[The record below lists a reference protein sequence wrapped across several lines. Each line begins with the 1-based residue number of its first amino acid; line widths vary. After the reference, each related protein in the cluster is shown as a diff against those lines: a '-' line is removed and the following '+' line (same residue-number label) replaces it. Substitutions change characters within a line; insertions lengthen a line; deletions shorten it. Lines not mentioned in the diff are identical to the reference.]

1 MFLAPFFLRAHQVCA
16 VSPNPVSGDNRQ
28 CFELRCTRSKH
39 GYESHGGKVNHRQIL
54 KAWGSIL
61 AGRQPALS
69 IEITK
74 ECPLACPGCYAFQ
87 PEHLDGVP
95 LKSLS
100 DFRDDAL
107 VDGVL
112 ELVAKQRPLVV
123 YIVGGEP
130 LVRFRELSVLLPKLC
145 AQTIETHVV
154 TSAVR
159 PLPLEWAELENL
171 TIVVSIDG
179 LQPEHDERRKPATYE
194 RILKHIEGH
203 RITIHCTVTSQMMAR
218 NDYLEEFMT
227 FWAERPEIESIQVS
241 LFTPQIG
248 ETSVEILTPEM
259 RRRVT
264 AELGRL
270 HESIPKLRVNPAILE
285 AYLSP
290 PSSPQECVFAR
301 VTKTVSA
308 DLKTIV
314 EPCQLGGNP
323 DCSQCGCLGAVG
335 LQAVAEYRLPLG
347 MRIRP
352 IFDASDA
359 VGKAVRWV
367 RGAPSKLSS
376 RSTAPLPLSPKRR
389 ST

>member
-1 MFLAPFFLRAHQVCA
+1 M
-16 VSPNPVSGDNRQ
+16 
-28 CFELRCTRSKH
+28 
-39 GYESHGGKVNHRQIL
+39 
-54 KAWGSIL
+54 GSIL

-107 VDGVL
+107 WRAYSSSLRSNV
-112 ELVAKQRPLVV
+112 PWCSTSSVV
-123 YIVGGEP
+123 S
-130 LVRFRELSVLLPKLC
+130 RWFASASLSVILPKVC
-145 AQTIETHVV
+145 AQTVETHVV

-159 PLPLEWAELENL
+159 PLPLEWAELDNL
-171 TIVVSIDG
+171 RIVVSIDG

-259 RRRVT
+259 RRR
-264 AELGRL
+264 
-270 HESIPKLRVNPAILE
+270 N
-285 AYLSP
+285 
-290 PSSPQECVFAR
+290 
-301 VTKTVSA
+301 
-308 DLKTIV
+308 
-314 EPCQLGGNP
+314 
-323 DCSQCGCLGAVG
+323 
-335 LQAVAEYRLPLG
+335 
-347 MRIRP
+347 
-352 IFDASDA
+352 
-359 VGKAVRWV
+359 
-367 RGAPSKLSS
+367 RGA
-376 RSTAPLPLSPKRR
+376 RTAP
-389 ST
+389 